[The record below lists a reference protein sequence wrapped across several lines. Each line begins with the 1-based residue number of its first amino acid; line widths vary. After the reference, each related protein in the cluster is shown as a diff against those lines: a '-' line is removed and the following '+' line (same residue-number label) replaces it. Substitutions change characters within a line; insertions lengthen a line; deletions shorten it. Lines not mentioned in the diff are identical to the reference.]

1 MPHIDPD
8 LLSLMALGEPVA
20 SEADNEHLRTC
31 SACAA
36 EHAALRR
43 AVDAAR
49 SQPDPGT
56 LTQPSAGVWTAIHR
70 ELALDESLAADP
82 LEPERP
88 REPAEQQEP
97 KEAQEPTSLADRRSA
112 SRTRGTGT
120 APRRNTALW
129 LIAAA
134 AAVVIAAAGISW
146 VVTQQSQTP
155 PLAAARLEPLANF
168 ATTGTAEVVER
179 GGERELTVEL
189 SDQEASGYQEVW
201 LIKPDLSGLVSLGV
215 MDSRSAT
222 FAIPPGLNLAEYPI
236 VDVSDEPLDG
246 NPAHSGVSI
255 VRGSL
260 SL

>member
-1 MPHIDPD
+1 VPHIDPD

-20 SEADNEHLRTC
+20 SDADNEHLRTC
-31 SACAA
+31 GACAA

-49 SQPDPGT
+49 VPSDAAP

-88 REPAEQQEP
+88 QEV
-97 KEAQEPTSLADRRSA
+97 TNLADRRSA
-112 SRTRGTGT
+112 RPRGTAAG
-120 APRRNTALW
+120 PRRNTALW
-129 LIAAA
+129 LLAGA
-134 AAVVIAAAGISW
+134 AAVVTAAAGISW
-146 VVTQQSQTP
+146 VVSQQTQTP
-155 PLAAARLEPLANF
+155 PLAEARLEPLADF
-168 ATTGTAEVVER
+168 ATTGTAEVIER
-179 GGERELTVEL
+179 DGERELSIEL
-189 SDQEASGYQEVW
+189 SDKEGSGYQEVW
-201 LIKPDLSGLVSLGV
+201 LIKPDLSGLVSLGI
-215 MDSRSAT
+215 MDTSSAT
-222 FAIPPGLNLAEYPI
+222 FAIPPGLDLAQYPI

-260 SL
+260 AL

>member
-8 LLSLMALGEPVA
+8 LLSLIALGEPVA

-49 SQPDPGT
+49 SQPDPGP

-88 REPAEQQEP
+88 
-97 KEAQEPTSLADRRSA
+97 QEPTSLADRRSA

-146 VVTQQSQTP
+146 VVTQQSEAP
-155 PLAAARLEPLANF
+155 PLAEARLEPLANF

-215 MDSRSAT
+215 MDTRSAT

>member
-49 SQPDPGT
+49 SQPDPGA

-82 LEPERP
+82 LEQEPLRESEERQ
-88 REPAEQQEP
+88 EPA
-97 KEAQEPTSLADRRSA
+97 SLADRRSA
-112 SRTRGTGT
+112 RGSRGAGA

-134 AAVVIAAAGISW
+134 AAVVVAAAGISW

-155 PLAAARLEPLANF
+155 PLAEARLEPLANF
-168 ATTGTAEVVER
+168 ATTGTAEVIER
-179 GGERELTVEL
+179 GGERELSIEL
-189 SDQEASGYQEVW
+189 SDQEGSGYQEVW

-215 MDSRSAT
+215 MDTKSAT

-260 SL
+260 S